1 MSGIWGGQ
9 VAGNLQL
16 GIRKNAEKSYGDFS
30 AFLCGREEKVKLYLY
45 SLSIRKEVGGGNDD
59 SPTP

>member
-1 MSGIWGGQ
+1 MYGIWGGR
-9 VAGNLQL
+9 VTGNRQL

-45 SLSIRKEVGGGNDD
+45 YSLSIRKEVGGK
-59 SPTP
+59 